1 MELLLIRHAI
11 AEERGVGARAD
22 DRERSL
28 TVGGAERFRRI
39 ARVLA
44 AVWDPPDLVLAS
56 PYARTWQTA
65 QILDEVCGWPEPEAC
80 PLLEPPCKPA
90 AAIAALIGRADA
102 ERVVFVGHEPALHE
116 ILSLLLG
123 GSVDGVSLEM
133 KKGGAALVRGDAD
146 SLAGNAE
153 LVWLLPPRVLL
164 AVETARPPCSD
175 DLNDSWT

>member
-28 TVGGAERFRRI
+28 TTGGALRFRRI

-56 PYARTWQTA
+56 PYARAWQTA
-65 QILDEVCGWPEPEAC
+65 LILEEEGGWAAPEAC
-80 PLLEPPCKPA
+80 AELAPMNPPA
-90 AAIAALIGRADA
+90 TVLDALRARTAA
-102 ERVVFVGHEPALHE
+102 ERVVLVGHEPLMHG

-123 GSVDGVSLEM
+123 GSSEAVTLAM
-133 KKGGAALVRGDAD
+133 KKGGSALVRCDMPP
-146 SLAGNAE
+146 LAGTAE
-153 LVWLLPPRVLL
+153 LIWLLPPRVLL
-164 AVETARPPCSD
+164 AVD
-175 DLNDSWT
+175 GG